1 MLPRA
6 EPQTAP
12 QQSRMEIEKYIV
24 ATDQQLIEFVLGG
37 DSIAF
42 EHLFNRYRDS
52 IYQLYIQRTG
62 GNVDDTNDLLQE
74 TFVKVFLKLHTYNP
88 EHTFGKW
95 VYTIARNTFID
106 FTRRRRDDT
115 FSIDR
120 AGETTGSLPAPGRPH
135 AGRADDHTTRMPRP
149 ARTRFLSKNVAPR
162 YRELI
167 ELRFFKEYSYEE
179 IAAELQLPMG
189 TVKTQIHRARE
200 QLCRYITGKR
210 IALKPHPVRSQ
221 PFSYPLIPRSRTFW
235 TGSLPTKRT
244 ILRIPA
250 SVELADSR
258 PACGINEPLQTCKL
272 EAETVRKQ

>member
-106 FTRRRRDDT
+106 FTRRRRLALGSGDWNPQP
-115 FSIDR
+115 DR
-120 AGETTGSLPAPGRPH
+120 RMERQG
-135 AGRADDHTTRMPRP
+135 ADD
-149 ARTRFLSKNVAPR
+149 
-162 YRELI
+162 
-167 ELRFFKEYSYEE
+167 
-179 IAAELQLPMG
+179 
-189 TVKTQIHRARE
+189 
-200 QLCRYITGKR
+200 
-210 IALKPHPVRSQ
+210 AL
-221 PFSYPLIPRSRTFW
+221 RSR
-235 TGSLPTKRT
+235 
-244 ILRIPA
+244 
-250 SVELADSR
+250 
-258 PACGINEPLQTCKL
+258 GIQT
-272 EAETVRKQ
+272 AGVRRGTDR

>member
-37 DSIAF
+37 
-42 EHLFNRYRDS
+42 DS

-115 FSIDR
+115 ISIER
-120 AGETTGSLPAPGRPH
+120 AGETMGTLPAPDSPTPEEH
-135 AGRADDHTTRMPRP
+135 MITHQNAAQFEL
-149 ARTRFLSKNVAPR
+149 FLSKMAPR

-167 ELRFFKEYSYEE
+167 ELRFFREFSYKE
-179 IAAELQLPMG
+179 IADQLNLPIG

-200 QLCRYITGKR
+200 QLCRYITDHNDR
-210 IALKPHPVRSQ
+210 QL
-221 PFSYPLIPRSRTFW
+221 
-235 TGSLPTKRT
+235 
-244 ILRIPA
+244 
-250 SVELADSR
+250 
-258 PACGINEPLQTCKL
+258 
-272 EAETVRKQ
+272 

>member
-62 GNVDDTNDLLQE
+62 GTVDDTNDLLQE

-115 FSIDR
+115 ISIER
-120 AGETTGSLPAPGRPH
+120 AGETMGALPAPDSPTPEEH
-135 AGRADDHTTRMPRP
+135 MITHQNAAQFEL
-149 ARTRFLSKNVAPR
+149 FLSKMAPR

-167 ELRFFKEYSYEE
+167 ELRFFREFSYKE
-179 IAAELQLPMG
+179 IADQLNLPIG

-200 QLCRYITGKR
+200 QLCRYITDHNDR
-210 IALKPHPVRSQ
+210 QL
-221 PFSYPLIPRSRTFW
+221 
-235 TGSLPTKRT
+235 
-244 ILRIPA
+244 
-250 SVELADSR
+250 
-258 PACGINEPLQTCKL
+258 
-272 EAETVRKQ
+272 